1 MTDAQDRI
9 TALIKDLDKEI
20 KIVGKADAATVEKI
34 ESGLGL
40 SLPDSIKW
48 FLIEYGVIMMPTYI
62 IYGAGSSEEPACLK
76 LTLGL
81 RASGLPAN
89 LVVVENDNDGR
100 ILCLDTSRTMGDDC
114 PVVGWS
120 TGDGKVSD
128 VYPGFYDLLETK
140 LKDTLMGRQARVGS
154 S

>member
-1 MTDAQDRI
+1 MSEAQDRI
-9 TALIKDLDKEI
+9 VALIQDLDKEI
-20 KIVGKADAATVEKI
+20 KIVGKADAATLEKI

-40 SLPDSIKW
+40 SLTESFKW
-48 FLIEYGVIMMPTYI
+48 FLTEYGVIMMPTYI

-81 RASGLPAN
+81 RASGLPVN

-100 ILCLDTSRTMGDDC
+100 ILCLDTSRMKDGDC
-114 PVVGWS
+114 PVVAWGVQ
-120 TGDGKVSD
+120 DHAVKD
-128 VYPGFYDLLETK
+128 VFANFYELLETK
-140 LKDTLMGRQARVGS
+140 LKDTLMGRQAKVGS